1 MKDGMKRGFGAF
13 FGIKIRLWMFIL
25 ACALCVGVTSY
36 VCTTRERAK
45 LGTQESYEQA
55 LKYLEVKS
63 VLDKYYVG
71 DVDEDAVSAAAFSAM
86 VQALGDKW
94 SYYMS
99 PAEYQSYQLY
109 SENQYVGIGVTIEAD
124 ESTGGYRVSGVKIGS
139 PAETAGILT
148 GEIILAVD
156 EESVIGLKTN
166 EVRNLITA
174 KLDESVAIT
183 LKRLDGNEAKVTV
196 DCRVVYSDPVISEMK
211 SGNVGY
217 IRIDNFQTG
226 AAKNAIAAIEDLIS
240 RGAIGFVFDVRSN
253 PGGLLSELIDLLDY
267 LLPSGDIF
275 VSVNEANVES
285 VTKSDNVCLSMP
297 MAVLVNGNSYS
308 AAEFFAAALS
318 EYSWATTVGERT
330 TGKAR
335 SQITLELS
343 DGSAV
348 HISSNKYLTPN
359 RVDLS
364 EQGGLRPD
372 IEIELGETGD
382 AQLDAAVNAVILRS

>member
-25 ACALCVGVTSY
+25 ACALCVGATSY

-45 LGTQESYEQA
+45 LGDTDSYEQA

-63 VLDKYYVG
+63 VLDQYYVG
-71 DVDEDAVSAAAFSAM
+71 DVDEEAVSAAAFTAM

-99 PAEYQSYQLY
+99 PAEYQTYQLY
-109 SENQYVGIGVTIEAD
+109 SENQYAGIGVTIEAD
-124 ESTGGYRVSGVKIGS
+124 TSTGGYRVSSVKGGS
-139 PAETAGILT
+139 PAETAGIQV

-174 KLDESVAIT
+174 KLDESVVMK
-183 LKRLDGNEAKVTV
+183 LKRLDGNEADVTV
-196 DCRVVYSDPVISEMK
+196 DCRIVYTNPVSSELK

-226 AAKNAIAAIEDLIS
+226 AAENAIAAIEELINK
-240 RGAIGFVFDVRSN
+240 GAVGFVFDLRSN
-253 PGGLLSELIDLLDY
+253 PGGLLSELVDLLDY
-267 LLPSGDIF
+267 ILPAGDIF
-275 VSVNEANVES
+275 VSVNEAGEEKI
-285 VTKSDNVCLSMP
+285 TKSDNVCLSMP
-297 MAVLVNGNSYS
+297 MAVLINSNSYS

-372 IEIELGETGD
+372 IEVELGETGD
-382 AQLDAAVNAVILRS
+382 AQLDAAINSVIMRT